1 MRIQFRVC
9 LEVCQVNILEL
20 TETTQRF
27 MQDFSVEGVHQIFG
41 GYDFRVQERNFTIG
55 QSPKIWGNFS
65 KMCSKINKNVK
76 KLLRKLETNR
86 NCPENILIFGREMGK
101 RRNMIWTGYIWRGS
115 GERGRRGPQGKN
127 SRNLFSSSL
136 IQVDGAARRKPLIYY
151 SIPSAQKICLGIYEF
166 YVL

>member
-1 MRIQFRVC
+1 M
-9 LEVCQVNILEL
+9 
-20 TETTQRF
+20 
-27 MQDFSVEGVHQIFG
+27 FG
-41 GYDFRVQERNFTIG
+41 WYDFRVQERNFTIG

-136 IQVDGAARRKPLIYY
+136 VQVDGAATQKTLEIQLNTQCTENLSWNLRILCIISQSLITPEHKLLLIY
-151 SIPSAQKICLGIYEF
+151 KKLKRDENKC
-166 YVL
+166 